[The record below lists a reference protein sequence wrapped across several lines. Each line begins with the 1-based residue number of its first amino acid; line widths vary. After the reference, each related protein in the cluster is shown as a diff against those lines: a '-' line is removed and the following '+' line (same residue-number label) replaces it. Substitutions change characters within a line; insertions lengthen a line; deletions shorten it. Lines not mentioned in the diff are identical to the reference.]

1 MVAGRK
7 GQGNDPLPGPEQAF
21 GVGATFN
28 KLSGKLMTRNDGGQ
42 YVPWGARESI
52 LRLNSTLQIVQIA
65 AADAGDFAGAALCP
79 ADSLDPPAGMVWV
92 IIDADAPPS
101 RLFGAITSLS
111 SAPW

>member
-52 LRLNSTLQIVQIA
+52 LRLNSTLPIVQIA
-65 AADAGDFAGAALCP
+65 AADAGENRRDQQLPRAMCGVGHGLNGNRPALHDCGAHSCLSLC
-79 ADSLDPPAGMVWV
+79 L
-92 IIDADAPPS
+92 
-101 RLFGAITSLS
+101 
-111 SAPW
+111 